1 MKKFIIVCTAV
12 VMFAAGWLFLASRI
26 GMNFQWESLQK
37 TSVETFT
44 AVDGKTILVDQGQG
58 MEPFEIR
65 GVNLGSGIPGHFATD
80 YAIDKET
87 YLQWFDKFR
96 PWGQTASVFI
106 PCFRMTSTMRFG
118 NTTKIVNNLYI

>member
-37 TSVETFT
+37 TSVDTFT

-58 MEPFEIR
+58 M
-65 GVNLGSGIPGHFATD
+65 
-80 YAIDKET
+80 
-87 YLQWFDKFR
+87 
-96 PWGQTASVFI
+96 
-106 PCFRMTSTMRFG
+106 
-118 NTTKIVNNLYI
+118 